1 MANRHSGEVQDVPE
15 RRASRPENETCSR
28 RLAGIYS
35 RVGAAV
41 HECSN
46 SLPLRNSLV
55 IMGRHMGATTSPR
68 NQIAIQ
74 DWQLKAQRD
83 SRFLAEGSAP
93 TTYPAGEPVALLG

>member
-35 RVGAAV
+35 RVGVAV

-55 IMGRHMGATTSPR
+55 IMGATTSPR

-74 DWQLKAQRD
+74 DWQLKAQCD
-83 SRFLAEGSAP
+83 SRLLAEGSAP
-93 TTYPAGEPVALLG
+93 TTYPSGEPVALLG